1 MSPVLI
7 VEVVMQEVLMMMA
20 VAIVFLAPLS
30 SQMIQG

>member
-1 MSPVLI
+1 MSLVQI

-30 SQMIQG
+30 SQMRQG